1 MNVLSAMVLNP
12 ATTTLKVH
20 LSTHLKT
27 YLQQLVKDTSASDF
41 VERTIGLSADDLK
54 TNNSRY
60 MKTWWKL
67 FFWHI
72 FQAENVNVWHRLLA
86 GI

>member
-1 MNVLSAMVLNP
+1 MNELSAMVLNP
-12 ATTTLKVH
+12 ATTTLKIH

-27 YLQQLVKDTSASDF
+27 YLQELVKGKFKNTSVSDF
-41 VERTIGLSADDLK
+41 VERTVGSSAEDLK

-60 MKTWWKL
+60 MKVWWKL

-72 FQAENVNVWHRLLA
+72 FQAENINV
-86 GI
+86 